1 MIALLAASIL
11 SPFFVE
17 LTPEVR
23 TTYQSL
29 GKIVEDRPMQ
39 TTLVRAGY
47 DTGRF
52 GRFGF
57 YNFDVSSL
65 TDRRADVHRHAL
77 YHTEYGLF
85 GAYDWKIADGWTLRN
100 DLMFAITLY
109 RGFENDSSN
118 GDYGWIQF
126 LQSLEN
132 PYVVP
137 YYRIRR
143 YGLDTDYF
151 YFRIGVRRKCRFLD
165 DFYVTPEIYVDGG
178 NSRNY
183 RRVIGKNVNNGNGDW
198 GHGGVSSITFRLEA
212 GWEMCDWA
220 TLFAFVEQYEITGGD
235 ARDSNAASAY
245 ECAHNDW
252 TYGGVGLRMRF

>member
-1 MIALLAASIL
+1 MTALLAASLL

-52 GRFGF
+52 GRIGL

-65 TDRRADVHRHAL
+65 TDRRADIHRHSL
-77 YHTEYGLF
+77 YHTEYGIF
-85 GAYDWKIADGWTLRN
+85 GDYDWKLADGWTLRN
-100 DLMFAITLY
+100 DLMLAITLY
-109 RGFENDSSN
+109 RGFENDASN

-126 LQSLEN
+126 VQSLEN

-137 YYRIRR
+137 YYRMRR
-143 YGLDTDYF
+143 YGLDADYF
-151 YFRIGVRRKCRFLD
+151 YFRIGIRRKFRFLD
-165 DFYVTPEIYVDGG
+165 DFYVTPEVYVDGG

-183 RRVIGKNVNNGNGDW
+183 RRVFGENVNGGDW
-198 GHGGVSSITFRLEA
+198 GVGGVSSITFRLEA
-212 GWEMCDWA
+212 GWEVDDWM
-220 TLFAFVEQYEITGGD
+220 TLFVFVEQYEVTGGG
-235 ARDSNAASAY
+235 ARDTNAASSNP
-245 ECAHNDW
+245 CDHNDW
-252 TYGGVGLRMRF
+252 THGGVGLRMRF

>member
-1 MIALLAASIL
+1 MISLLAASLL

-47 DTGRF
+47 DTGSF
-52 GRFGF
+52 GRYGF

-85 GAYDWKIADGWTLRN
+85 GDYDWKLAENWTLRN
-100 DLMFAITLY
+100 GLLFAITLY
-109 RGFENDSSN
+109 RGFDNDASN
-118 GDYGWIQF
+118 GDYGWIQ
-126 LQSLEN
+126 LSQSLEN

-137 YYRIRR
+137 YYRMRR

-151 YFRIGVRRKCRFLD
+151 YFRAGVRRKCRFLD
-165 DFYVTPEIYVDGG
+165 CFYVTPEVYVDGG
-178 NSRNY
+178 NGRNF
-183 RRVIGKNVNNGNGDW
+183 RRVFGENVNGGDW
-198 GHGGVSSITFRLEA
+198 GAGGVSSLTFRLEA
-212 GWEMCDWA
+212 GWEVNGNFS
-220 TLFAFVEQYEITGGD
+220 LFAFVEQYEVMSEA
-235 ARDSNAASAY
+235 ARDTYAVSSNP
-245 ECAHNDW
+245 CDHNDW
-252 TYGGVGLRMRF
+252 THGGVGLRLRF

>member
-1 MIALLAASIL
+1 MISILAASLL

-39 TTLVRAGY
+39 TTFVRAGY
-47 DTGRF
+47 DTGSF

-65 TDRRADVHRHAL
+65 TDRRADIHQHAL
-77 YHTEYGLF
+77 YHTEYGIF
-85 GAYDWKIADGWTLRN
+85 GAYDWKLAEGWTLRN

-109 RGFENDSSN
+109 RGFEKDSSN

-126 LQSLEN
+126 VQSLEN
-132 PYVVP
+132 PYIVP
-137 YYRIRR
+137 YYRMRR
-143 YGLDTDYF
+143 YGLDADYF
-151 YFRIGVRRKCRFLD
+151 YFRAGVRRKFPFLG
-165 DFYVTPEIYVDGG
+165 DFYVMPDIYVDGG

-183 RRVIGKNVNNGNGDW
+183 RRVFGESVDGGDW
-198 GHGGVSSITFRLEA
+198 GVGGVSSITFRLEA
-212 GWEMCDWA
+212 GWQFCDWA
-220 TLFAFVEQYEITGGD
+220 TLFAFVEQYEVTGGG
-235 ARDSNAASAY
+235 ARDTVDESANP
-245 ECAHNDW
+245 CDHNDW
-252 TYGGVGLRMRF
+252 THGGVGLRMRF

>member
-1 MIALLAASIL
+1 ML

-17 LTPEVR
+17 VTPEVR

-39 TTLVRAGY
+39 TTFVRAGY

-77 YHTEYGLF
+77 YHTEYGVF

-109 RGFENDSSN
+109 RGFEDDASN

-126 LQSLEN
+126 AQSLEN
-132 PYVVP
+132 PYLVP
-137 YYRIRR
+137 YYRMRR
-143 YGLDTDYF
+143 YGLDADYF
-151 YFRIGVRRKCRFLD
+151 YFRAGIRRKCRFMD
-165 DFYVTPEIYVDGG
+165 DFYVTPDVCVDGG
-178 NSRNY
+178 NSRNF
-183 RRVIGKNVNNGNGDW
+183 RRVFGENSNGGDW
-198 GHGGVSSITFRLEA
+198 GVGGVSSVTFRLEA
-212 GWEMCDWA
+212 GWEISGNF
-220 TLFAFVEQYEITGGD
+220 TLFAFVEQYEVVGGA
-235 ARDSNAASAY
+235 ARETNAASSY
-245 ECAHNDW
+245 PCAHNDW
-252 TYGGVGLRMRF
+252 TVGGVGLRMRF